1 MASPTFLV
9 QIHLDGSFRDVTADV
24 RAININVGRQRVL
37 DTFTAGTCRLALNN
51 DDAKYGPLSGG
62 TYSDAQ
68 WINAEVRVLVYLN
81 SASQPTPLFRGL
93 CDDID
98 VLFPDSKSSVVQ
110 IKASDGLSTLART
123 ELVDNINGVTG
134 SATFVEQVGSARFT
148 AVLDNAQVNYPDESN
163 PVDRAV
169 TTSTITMA
177 AETVARLQTATYLA
191 RLAQSEDGA
200 IYCRHGIPAGAA
212 AASTYRGNVLTYK
225 TRYESSSATALTFG
239 GTTGGEQYRPDFTK
253 VTTQFGSELLYTRGI
268 YAGSTGNDQT
278 YDENVIGQP
287 AYGIRTIVRRNLLNL
302 DDDAVLSACR
312 NFVALHSTPVLRISS
327 MDCKPRAM
335 TEAQAE
341 RVAKLGV
348 WDGIRIRFQP
358 VGASVA
364 LQETVR
370 IEGVRHDITPGD
382 WSMRVTTSGS
392 GASQFLILDSEIDG
406 LLDGSK
412 LAP

>member
-37 DTFTAGTCRLALNN
+37 DTFTAGTARIALNN

-68 WINAEVRVLVYLN
+68 WINSEVRVLVYLN
-81 SASQPTPLFRGL
+81 LASQPTPLFRGL

-110 IKASDGLSTLART
+110 VKASDGLSKLART
-123 ELVDNINGVTG
+123 ELVDDINGVTG
-134 SATFVEQVGSARFT
+134 NATFAEQVGSARFT
-148 AVLDNAQVNYPDESN
+148 AVLDNAQVDYPDESS

-169 TTSTITMA
+169 DTSEVTMA
-177 AETVARLQTATYLA
+177 AETVARLQTSTYLA

-200 IYCRHGIPAGAA
+200 IYCRHGIPGGAA

-225 TRYESSSATALTFG
+225 KRFASSTATGLTFG
-239 GTTGGEQYRPDFTK
+239 GTSGAESQRPDFTK

-268 YAGSTGNDQT
+268 YAGSTGDDQT

-287 AYGIRTIVRRNLLNL
+287 AFGIRTIVRRNLLNL
-302 DDDAVLSACR
+302 NNADVLAACK

-335 TEAQAE
+335 TDAQAE
-341 RVAKLGV
+341 KVAKLGV
-348 WDGIRIRFQP
+348 WDGVSIQFQP
-358 VGASVA
+358 AGASVA
-364 LQETVR
+364 LLETVR

-382 WSMRVTTSGS
+382 WTMRLTTSGS
-392 GASQFLILDSEIDG
+392 GASQFFILDSTIDG
-406 LLDGSK
+406 LLDENK